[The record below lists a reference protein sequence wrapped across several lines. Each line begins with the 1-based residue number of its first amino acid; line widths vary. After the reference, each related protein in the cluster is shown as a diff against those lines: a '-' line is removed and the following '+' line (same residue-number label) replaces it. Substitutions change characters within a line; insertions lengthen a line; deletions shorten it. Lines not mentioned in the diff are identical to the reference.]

1 LMGPIDLRF
10 YYFHS
15 FVLISNN
22 GFELTRFARSSSH
35 IRYGE
40 RIMIPSKI
48 NLAEKFSML
57 PDEDYSLRIVAKMNE
72 YEFKIVK
79 FKGEFVW
86 HSHTDTDETFII
98 LKGKMLMNF
107 RDKIIELNA
116 GEMIVIPKG
125 VEHKPTSEKGYEA
138 LLIEPE
144 GVPNTGDVESEM
156 AIKKVEWI

>member
-1 LMGPIDLRF
+1 
-10 YYFHS
+10 
-15 FVLISNN
+15 
-22 GFELTRFARSSSH
+22 
-35 IRYGE
+35 
-40 RIMIPSKI
+40 MIPSKI

-57 PDEDYSLRIVAKMNE
+57 PDEDYSLRIIAKMNE

-98 LKGKMLMNF
+98 LNGKMLMNF
-107 RDKIIELNA
+107 RDKVIELNA
-116 GEMIVIPKG
+116 GEMIVIPKC
-125 VEHKPTSEKGYEA
+125 VEHKPASEKGYEA
-138 LLIEPE
+138 LLIESE